1 MSDTLAQQLSA
12 LAAAT
17 TWESLP
23 DAVRS
28 SVVERTIDSLGLC
41 LGALP
46 LDTSAAAVGLVARR
60 GGAPQA
66 HIVGQSAL
74 VPAASAA
81 FANGV
86 LAHSLD
92 YDDTHLPSIL
102 HPSSSVIPASLA
114 VAEAVGSTGAQYLA
128 AVAIGLEVC
137 VRIGMAGYDKKTN
150 SNVYLEHGQHATSI
164 CGTVGSAVAA
174 SMLLGLDAAGITD
187 AIGVSVSMASGVIEA
202 NRGGGSVK
210 RMHCGWAAQAGV
222 TAAELVQAGFTG
234 PPSSLEGRF
243 GLFEAFL
250 HGEVDLSAIT
260 DGLGTHWEVPGIFFK
275 PYPANHF
282 THTIVDAAAALAS
295 ELAATGRSLA
305 DIESIEVGVPTQ
317 IVRTVGEPI
326 ESKRRPV
333 TAYQAQFSG
342 PYAVALGLLGGHG
355 LGAGLADYTDEL
367 AHDPQRRAIMAKVS
381 VVADARC
388 DEIYPYQF
396 PAVIRTRLLDGPTLT
411 TEALVNRGGP
421 QRPLTPAELA
431 TKFTDNAERALS
443 ATEADLLLTAIESIA
458 EASSVGPVLALTVS
472 SKGSTDGGA

>member
-1 MSDTLAQQLSA
+1 MSASLAQQLAA
-12 LAAAT
+12 LAFDT
-17 TWESLP
+17 SWESLP
-23 DAVRS
+23 DDVGS
-28 SVVERTIDSLGLC
+28 SVLQRTVDSLGLC

-46 LDTSAAAVGLVARR
+46 LDTSIAAVDLMLAR

-66 HIVGQSAL
+66 HIVGRSRL

-114 VAEAVGSTGAQYLA
+114 VAEATGATGRQYLA
-128 AVAIGLEVC
+128 AVAVGLEVC
-137 VRIGMAGYDKKTN
+137 VRIGMAGYNKTTN

-164 CGTVGSAVAA
+164 CGTIGAAVAA
-174 SMLLGLDAAGITD
+174 AKLLGLDAAGMTD

-234 PPSSLEGRF
+234 PATSLEGRY

-250 HGEVDLSAIT
+250 RGEADPSAIT
-260 DGLGTHWEVPGIFFK
+260 DGLGSRWEVPGIFFK

-282 THTIVDAAAALAS
+282 THTVVDAAAS
-295 ELAATGRSLA
+295 LAAGGA
-305 DIESIEVGVPTQ
+305 VVAEIASIEVGVPTQ
-317 IVRTVGEPI
+317 IVRTIGEPI
-326 ESKRRPV
+326 EFKRRPE

-342 PYAVALGLLGGHG
+342 PYAVAVGLLGGHG
-355 LGAGLADYTDEL
+355 LGAGLADYSDDL
-367 AHDPQRRAIMAKVS
+367 ARDPDRRSIMAKVS

-396 PAVIRTRLLDGPTLT
+396 PAILRARMTDGSLQTA
-411 TEALVNRGGP
+411 EALVNRGGP
-421 QRPLTPAELA
+421 ERPLMMQELE
-431 TKFTDNAERALS
+431 TKFRENAQRELS
-443 ATEADLLLTAIESIA
+443 VDEAEQLLSRIESIA
-458 EASSVGPVLALTVS
+458 TLPDLSGVLSLSVSQSSPPA
-472 SKGSTDGGA
+472 GS